1 MKSAA
6 LASIFLATAIVSGAH
21 AAGSDD
27 STPPTSTETSTKCKK
42 GEIWDKKTKS
52 CAKVKASLYSDDI
65 LYEAARE
72 LAYAGQLDRAMGLLD
87 LASNQGDP
95 RILNYKGFVN
105 RKLGNMDKA
114 MSYYRAAITTNPDYS
129 LARSY
134 MGQGLISLGK
144 HTEALEQLRE
154 IKARGDR
161 DSWAYTSLKLAMAG
175 NPTNY

>member
-6 LASIFLATAIVSGAH
+6 LASIFLATALASGAH

-27 STPPTSTETSTKCKK
+27 STPPTSTETATKCKK
-42 GEIWDKKTKS
+42 GEIWDKKTRS

-72 LAYAGQLDRAMGLLD
+72 LAYAGQLDRAMGILE
-87 LASNQGDP
+87 LAMDQSDP

-105 RKLGNMDKA
+105 RKLGKMDEA
-114 MSYYRAAITTNPDYS
+114 MAYYRAAITANPDYI

-134 MGQGLISLGK
+134 MGQGLITLGK
-144 HTEALEQLRE
+144 HSEALEQLRE
-154 IKARGDR
+154 IKARGGR

-175 NPTNY
+175 NPSNY